1 MTDLDSIRTNAKKR
15 GITRLCHFTPSRN
28 LVHIASGRQGILASR
43 HLSEDRAEIFNPTDI
58 ERWDGFPD
66 HVCCSIQY
74 PNAWYFSKARL
85 NETLFRDWVVLLIDA
100 KYLWRPGTKF
110 SPINAASREAS
121 IAAGAEGF
129 EALFEESV
137 EGVRR
142 FRRRPKR
149 PAFLPTDQQ
158 AEVLV
163 PDSISMQDISGVAL
177 VDAEQAAR
185 EVTRL
190 TLLSLEIPR
199 LLLAREFYNPQALSE
214 MLIAGKIPAE
224 IEYDPGGIRG

>member
-142 FRRRPKR
+142 FRRRPKH